1 MSESPELPTH
11 AEQIS
16 QLKNQWLELPAKH
29 WQLLRLAP
37 LANERGSGA
46 RPLRFAELARSERH
60 SPSLSLSLLRLKV
73 QLPAQQLHREQNSLE
88 IWLDHRLR
96 TIQFG
101 PENGLQAEPCNRGL
115 GRFLIAQGILW
126 AQQRCAHYT
135 VIGGEF
141 TAKDSFEERLRIRRD
156 KVLEALGFA
165 ITYKDATHIQ
175 GGYSANLLSDLRG
188 EWNTEKVQ
196 VISLLDAGSSLQQA
210 DQTLAEQAI
219 KLRQKDQQLA
229 ASKRDETALRFT
241 ISSLV
246 IFCLF
251 QAALLLWLI
260 VR

>member
-60 SPSLSLSLLRLKV
+60 SPSLSLLRLKV
-73 QLPAQQLHREQNSLE
+73 QLPAQQLHKEQNSLE
-88 IWLDHRLR
+88 IWLDHTLR

-101 PENGLQAEPCNRGL
+101 PENGLQVEPCNRGL

-126 AQQRCAHYT
+126 AQQRCAQYK
-135 VIGGEF
+135 VVGDDF
-141 TAKDSFEERLRIRRD
+141 TAKDSFEENLRNRRD
-156 KVLEALGFA
+156 NVLEALGFA
-165 ITYKDATHIQ
+165 ITYKDDAHIK
-175 GGYSANLLSDLRG
+175 GSYSASTLGDLRG
-188 EWNTEKVQ
+188 EWNNEKLQ
-196 VISLLDAGSSLQQA
+196 VISLLDAGSMLQQA
-210 DQTLAEQAI
+210 EQLLAEQVI
-219 KLRQKDQQLA
+219 KLRQKDDQLA
-229 ASKRDETALRFT
+229 ASKRDEGALRFT

-251 QAALLLWLI
+251 QAALLFWLI